1 MALTGVVSAVSPRV
15 APQRPFSPATSKPTA
30 RQWGRKLLTPSVTD
44 LRAYLKAQIDDVK
57 FGVQFAQHSERR
69 VKVQYYIL
77 RELEIQLLGG
87 GKGVIP
93 GDHHSAKNHIEHI
106 LPQRLSNAK
115 GRTHEWSW
123 ARTNPDL
130 HRSLVNRLGNLVI
143 LDSDVNR
150 SVESHEFGVKQTG
163 TFKNAKGKISTIKCY
178 KDTALPSAQ
187 ALSNQTEWKGW
198 TSAEI
203 EQRQKDMAK
212 AAIKVWAL

>member
-1 MALTGVVSAVSPRV
+1 M
-15 APQRPFSPATSKPTA
+15 
-30 RQWGRKLLTPSVTD
+30 
-44 LRAYLKAQIDDVK
+44 
-57 FGVQFAQHSERR
+57 
-69 VKVQYYIL
+69 
-77 RELEIQLLGG
+77 
-87 GKGVIP
+87 
-93 GDHHSAKNHIEHI
+93 
-106 LPQRLSNAK
+106 PQRLSNAK